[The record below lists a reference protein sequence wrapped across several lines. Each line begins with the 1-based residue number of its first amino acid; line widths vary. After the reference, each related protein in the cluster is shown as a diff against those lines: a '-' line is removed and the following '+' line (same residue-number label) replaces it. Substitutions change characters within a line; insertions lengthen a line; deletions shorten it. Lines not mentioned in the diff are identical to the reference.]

1 MPTNQELMQGS
12 VFDRLILGK
21 AEGGS
26 INLTSTHFN
35 NLIPYPEVLAL
46 IDLTTKH
53 DAFLKKVNSVV
64 RTRKKGTIP
73 VYDLAG
79 PVMEHVGEQDPTTI
93 TTTPT
98 TTTVPYMTE
107 KFRCDIVISNED
119 IQESKAVPGLND
131 IEKKSVQSFLQQLG
145 NDVADATMNANTAF
159 AAAPQNRLQRMYKA
173 FDGVDVQTAAK
184 ANVVDCG
191 GKTFAKEVFPAI
203 YDALPWRYRRRNA
216 GLRWWMN
223 GRTANHWQ
231 NQLAAVGA
239 GSALTDRALTATQ
252 IPPPM
257 GIAPWEVPYIGEND
271 GPTAIAP
278 TSAGDQTTYV
288 EFVLTTLVTAGDPE
302 SAALGV
308 GRKFIVRH
316 ITTGIEEVCTGRL
329 DTTLRCDSTGLFG
342 LAAADTTANHYT
354 VRPYDET
361 SIYLANPKLI
371 HLVWNG
377 EWRSNRVWNPKLDQ
391 AEITIFL
398 EFVPII
404 PVGEAIV
411 KFTNIATPPLT
422 W

>member
-53 DAFLKKVNSVV
+53 DAFLKEITTFV

-79 PVMEHVGEQDPTTI
+79 PVMEHVGEQDPTVV
-93 TTTPT
+93 TTT
-98 TTTVPYMTE
+98 
-107 KFRCDIVISNED
+107 
-119 IQESKAVPGLND
+119 
-131 IEKKSVQSFLQQLG
+131 
-145 NDVADATMNANTAF
+145 NANTAF

-288 EFVLTTLVTAGDPE
+288 EFVLTTLVTAGDPA

-308 GRKFIVRH
+308 GRKFLVRH

-361 SIYLANPKLI
+361 SISLANPKLI

-391 AEITIFL
+391 AEITIYL